1 MHEPCSLVKM
11 FTKKK
16 QNIVE
21 LVKMVGV
28 CYESECQS
36 CDARQ
41 YIMVVTPWVNDRG
54 VFFEGFKVN
63 RYIVF

>member
-1 MHEPCSLVKM
+1 MCFL
-11 FTKKK
+11 
-16 QNIVE
+16 I
-21 LVKMVGV
+21 
-28 CYESECQS
+28 
-36 CDARQ
+36 DAARQ